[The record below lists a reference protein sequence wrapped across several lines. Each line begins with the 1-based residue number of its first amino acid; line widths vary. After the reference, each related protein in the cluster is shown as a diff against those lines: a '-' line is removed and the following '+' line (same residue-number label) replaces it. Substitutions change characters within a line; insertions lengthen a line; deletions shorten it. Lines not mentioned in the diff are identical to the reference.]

1 MRNCAYCCWTFL
13 NAAFMIAAI
22 IVWRILTCFLKKTDC
37 SDSDV
42 ILKKELSY
50 SFLCQADLFCVEV
63 EVKECCVYND
73 LSLSRLEVNKSFVFK
88 ISDTAETDE
97 SFIDSC
103 VLNIEV
109 DEDWKNCKIF
119 TNWRMFSW
127 EIICLCS
134 AENC

>member
-1 MRNCAYCCWTFL
+1 MS
-13 NAAFMIAAI
+13 
-22 IVWRILTCFLKKTDC
+22 C

-73 LSLSRLEVNKSFVFK
+73 LSLSRLEVNKSSVFK

-109 DEDWKNCKIF
+109 DKD
-119 TNWRMFSW
+119 
-127 EIICLCS
+127 
-134 AENC
+134 